1 MQSKKLFQ
9 LVAVALH
16 AAAVNAQAT
25 STDEPLLDASD
36 IEDVVPTQILAP
48 AEATSIAAV
57 ADSFIASITSAPE
70 FSSVVSVLAT
80 GVPVTAQEAIEADPT
95 NFVLDLLRGSPPP
108 SWATAL
114 PPSVGEYIQS
124 VAEDA
129 AQIVTSDFAGL
140 YTSVSSDVAA
150 LETGAAASSGFA
162 YPTGG
167 SGRSNY
173 TAPRPTGSAAA
184 PGPSTQAFPGS
195 ANSLRVGSITA
206 FVVAAGMGVGAW
218 LLF

>member
-1 MQSKKLFQ
+1 MIVQ
-9 LVAVALH
+9 
-16 AAAVNAQAT
+16 
-25 STDEPLLDASD
+25 
-36 IEDVVPTQILAP
+36 
-48 AEATSIAAV
+48 ATSIAAV

-70 FSSVVSVLAT
+70 FSSVLSVLAP
-80 GVPVTAQEAIEADPT
+80 GVPATAQEAIEGDPT
-95 NFVLDLLRGSPPP
+95 DFVLGLLHGSPPP

-114 PPSVGEYIQS
+114 PPSAGEYIES

-129 AQIVTSDFAGL
+129 AKIITSDFAGL
-140 YTSVSSDVAA
+140 YTSVTPEVAA
-150 LETGAAASSGFA
+150 LETGTAASSGFA

-173 TAPRPTGSAAA
+173 TAPRPTGSPAA
-184 PGPSTQAFPGS
+184 PGSSPQAFPGS

-218 LLF
+218 LLS